1 MMLKT
6 PPQPLLVKEGLL
18 PLIRSQLN
26 KYKAGWEKSFME
38 GFSQDENG
46 MALPW
51 MTYTFI
57 EHISEN
63 LNKDQ
68 VIFEFGLGASTLFFA
83 PKVKK
88 IVVIESNEM
97 WLRIMKMKLAQANIN
112 NVEIIFM
119 EDGFINK
126 DYEYS
131 AKNYARIYEQKFDFI
146 FIDSLKRFECL
157 KKSIPALK
165 EGGKLV
171 LDDSERKSYKKI
183 FKFFADKGFC
193 KEDFFGIAPGQ
204 FYLKNTTIFYK

>member
-1 MMLKT
+1 
-6 PPQPLLVKEGLL
+6 VL
-18 PLIRSQLN
+18 PLIKSQLK

-38 GFSQDENG
+38 GFSQDEHGN
-46 MALPW
+46 ALPW

-57 EHISEN
+57 EYISQKLTKEHE
-63 LNKDQ
+63 
-68 VIFEFGLGASTLFFA
+68 IFEFGCGASTLFFA

-88 IVVIESNEM
+88 IVVIESNAM
-97 WLRIMKMKLAQANIN
+97 WLRIMKEKLEEAGIN
-112 NVEIIFM
+112 NVEIIFI

-126 DYEYS
+126 AYENS
-131 AKNYARIYEQKFDFI
+131 AKNYARIFGQKFDFI

-165 EGGKLV
+165 PSGMLV

-183 FKFFADKGFC
+183 FKFFAEKNFQ

-204 FYLKNTTIFYK
+204 FYLKNTTTFWKD